1 MPGIF
6 ISYRRDDSAGHTG
19 RIYDRLATQFGPAQ
33 VFMDVDAIQ
42 PGEDFTRVLAERTK
56 SCSALVAIIGR
67 QWLSAQD
74 RDGHRRLD
82 DLGDY
87 VRLEILS
94 ALTRRIVIIPVLVE
108 GASLPRAD
116 ELPAPLR
123 KLSDHQALT
132 VSDERFHAEIDELI
146 RVLKLITARDAGG
159 AWLNALRSRR
169 AALIAGASI
178 AALAAAGW
186 WSTRGPRHADAPS
199 ASALLPGRWHAN
211 VIDPGSKF
219 RVGFQFEVS
228 ADRLLGTVDY
238 PTGTGAIRD
247 GVIRGQH
254 VSFTTTHLPQ
264 FAEGEATTRFE
275 GDLSAKGLE
284 LVMQTDQMVRRII
297 AVKD

>member
-56 SCSALVAIIGR
+56 SCSAPVAIIGR

-74 RDGHRRLD
+74 RDGRRRLD
-82 DLGDY
+82 DPRDY

-94 ALTRRIVIIPVLVE
+94 ALTRRIAIIPVLVE

-132 VSDERFHAEIDELI
+132 VSDERHRLFVGH
-146 RVLKLITARDAGG
+146 
-159 AWLNALRSRR
+159 RSRACR
-169 AALIAGASI
+169 IV
-178 AALAAAGW
+178 
-186 WSTRGPRHADAPS
+186 TPTQAPCPAQPAYSS
-199 ASALLPGRWHAN
+199 A
-211 VIDPGSKF
+211 
-219 RVGFQFEVS
+219 GFQC
-228 ADRLLGTVDY
+228 L
-238 PTGTGAIRD
+238 TG
-247 GVIRGQH
+247 
-254 VSFTTTHLPQ
+254 
-264 FAEGEATTRFE
+264 
-275 GDLSAKGLE
+275 
-284 LVMQTDQMVRRII
+284 
-297 AVKD
+297 